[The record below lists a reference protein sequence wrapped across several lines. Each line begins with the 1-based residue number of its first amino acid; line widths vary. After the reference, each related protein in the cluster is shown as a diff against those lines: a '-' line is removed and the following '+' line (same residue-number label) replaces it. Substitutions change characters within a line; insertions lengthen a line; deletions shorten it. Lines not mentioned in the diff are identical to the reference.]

1 LVVTEIGVPAVKE
14 VRELFSVF
22 VHDDG
27 RVDPELGAH
36 LVARSAKF
44 PKDEALSPGD
54 IPIDTLDVALDA
66 ADRLVYQRLSTLE
79 EHAHEDSRRRI
90 DRERDKLTRYFDYRQ
105 QAAVDRLAMSQAT
118 LAMLEAS
125 SDQERRKIIPV
136 WRANV
141 ARDERLISELADDRQ
156 RRLDQLDLQAT
167 GSGDSRLVAL
177 ARVEIK
183 TTEAA

>member
-1 LVVTEIGVPAVKE
+1 MTEIGVPAVKE

>member
-1 LVVTEIGVPAVKE
+1 VPAVKE
-14 VRELFSVF
+14 IRELFSVF

-27 RVDPELGAH
+27 RADPELGSR

-54 IPIDTLDVALDA
+54 IPIDTLDTALDA
-66 ADRLVYQRLSTLE
+66 ADGLVYRRLSTLE
-79 EHAHEDSRRRI
+79 QHAHEDSGRRI

-105 QAAVDRLAMSQAT
+105 QAAVDRLARSQTT
-118 LAMLEAS
+118 LAMVEAS
-125 SDQERRKIIPV
+125 TDQERRKIIPV
-136 WRANV
+136 WQTNV
-141 ARDERLISELADDRQ
+141 ARDERLISELGDDRQ
-156 RRLDQLDLQAT
+156 RRLDQLDLRAT

-183 TTEAA
+183 TPEVA

>member
-1 LVVTEIGVPAVKE
+1 
-14 VRELFSVF
+14 
-22 VHDDG
+22 
-27 RVDPELGAH
+27 
-36 LVARSAKF
+36 
-44 PKDEALSPGD
+44 
-54 IPIDTLDVALDA
+54 
-66 ADRLVYQRLSTLE
+66 
-79 EHAHEDSRRRI
+79 
-90 DRERDKLTRYFDYRQ
+90 
-105 QAAVDRLAMSQAT
+105 MSQAT

-141 ARDERLISELADDRQ
+141 GRDERLISELGDDRQ

-177 ARVEIK
+177 ARVEIT